1 MDTHCMI
8 CHEPG
13 ENLIKLPCCENR
25 CHTLC
30 GIHFIANNAHLYAKV
45 VCPCGND
52 LYLSPHVYT
61 PPPTTISIEGAEEAI
76 KAIQAKQKQ
85 LKKAIPVY
93 NRVLRVKQ
101 HTFNTEIYPHKMA
114 ISNAKKTMIHEIC
127 QMPEY
132 KQTRSLAAG
141 LRTMYRR
148 FINKYRSS
156 HNYGVLDDI
165 RLRSRMLYYT
175 PASAYKRIFRI
186 RF

>member
-25 CHTLC
+25 CHTSC

-52 LYLSPHVYT
+52 LYLSPHL
-61 PPPTTISIEGAEEAI
+61 PAPHPIISMEGAEEAI

-85 LKKAIPVY
+85 LKKACVAY
-93 NRVLRVKQ
+93 NRVLRVKKQ
-101 HTFNTEIYPHKMA
+101 TFYTQIHEHKMA
-114 ISNAKKTMIHEIC
+114 ISNAKKTFIQEIS

-132 KQTRSLAAG
+132 KQTRSLSSG
-141 LRTMYRR
+141 LRTMYTRLKK
-148 FINKYRSS
+148 KYCSS
-156 HNYGVLDDI
+156 YNYGILNDI
-165 RLRSRMLYYT
+165 RLRSSMLYYT
-175 PASAYKRIFRI
+175 PSRAYKRMFRI
-186 RF
+186 RI

>member
-1 MDTHCMI
+1 MI

-25 CHTLC
+25 CHTSC

-52 LYLSPHVYT
+52 LYLSPHL
-61 PPPTTISIEGAEEAI
+61 PSPHPIISMEGAEEAI

-85 LKKAIPVY
+85 LKKACVAY
-93 NRVLRVKQ
+93 NRVLRVKKQ
-101 HTFNTEIYPHKMA
+101 AFYTQIHEHKTA
-114 ISNAKKTMIHEIC
+114 ISNAKKTFIQEIS

-132 KQTRSLAAG
+132 KQTRSLSSG

-175 PASAYKRIFRI
+175 PARAYKRMFRI
-186 RF
+186 RI